1 MAHSFD
7 LLAALPAGLRAA
19 AMAGVGS
26 RSELLNLLGDVK
38 ARVQDKIGI
47 VDFPM
52 PQFIL
57 IGKQSVGKSR
67 LIEALAGETF
77 NFISGTLGSRRPTIL
92 EFRNVAGTKAS
103 KWFVRDRASGHWNEH
118 EIGRVMQLVGDAH
131 EELGETVSADPICV
145 RVQSPAC
152 VDMQIVDL
160 PGFRDFALDSSK
172 QELCNRIEEL
182 VMQFMRDPRNVM
194 LCVEQCGDA
203 ATMSTLGKCRK
214 IDPKFQR
221 TILVRT
227 KLDKYYTDLTKD
239 NVNQWVDGF
248 GDLPENLVRFAL
260 TLPWWQDGE
269 VCPADSFV
277 KLRDDMNQKDVKEMR
292 DRMLKPQYL
301 ETIGFQ
307 SFANFMEKKIEHMFA
322 DAINPVLDKLKDLKA
337 KWTSKEQSLVTEHE
351 ETDSEA
357 EVAGGCVE
365 EATTR
370 EADKAG
376 GTSTTSSPRL
386 SALRTKRS
394 HRAMSQISG
403 ADLAGGSPATKS
415 TSADAGAGIGLGH
428 FMGSE
433 LEAPKRARM
442 GAIASAAAEQWGL
455 DLENLELW
463 AEHRRLPGVG
473 LADLLDYRRDHP
485 EEDLSAGGSCFHPRL
500 STSIAKSHLQH
511 KETEW
516 ILSTTRECGTSFAQ
530 ALRHVMEG
538 IPNLMTGRMKLDAE
552 LRSFHDHHLKV
563 GSDHFVMLPSEDFR
577 DLDDYIEYL
586 TNEIQ
591 VGASD
596 AEVNGGA
603 QFRRVMSEVEI
614 FLRFSEIAVETKKRD
629 VIQARGVS
637 MSSLTWRDVVVK
649 LLSNEAHL
657 PLQRRVQYVG
667 ERIKWFFQIQKEAVI
682 DFMASLEGNPSATMY
697 SSLLWKNVKLI
708 KQNEMI
714 KHLVFST
721 YDQACQR
728 QLNQFIELFD
738 NMLTSTFANPWV
750 FLKGATYGGYAEE
763 EDADAALPS
772 IDDTKE
778 RIPKEIQSRSGIEST
793 LSKWL
798 LEIPTESH
806 QIDEAVDKVQMLVLK
821 TYSFI
826 RSQVCDQVE
835 LFAESF
841 FKLPMLRRLEE
852 DMNKISLSDADK
864 TNYKARRERLE
875 GEVTKVRE
883 NLKEVSECI
892 ERLQGFKLK
901 CNAQRA
907 H

>member
-1 MAHSFD
+1 M
-7 LLAALPAGLRAA
+7 
-19 AMAGVGS
+19 
-26 RSELLNLLGDVK
+26 
-38 ARVQDKIGI
+38 
-47 VDFPM
+47 
-52 PQFIL
+52 
-57 IGKQSVGKSR
+57 
-67 LIEALAGETF
+67 
-77 NFISGTLGSRRPTIL
+77 
-92 EFRNVAGTKAS
+92 
-103 KWFVRDRASGHWNEH
+103 
-118 EIGRVMQLVGDAH
+118 
-131 EELGETVSADPICV
+131 
-145 RVQSPAC
+145 
-152 VDMQIVDL
+152 
-160 PGFRDFALDSSK
+160 
-172 QELCNRIEEL
+172 
-182 VMQFMRDPRNVM
+182 
-194 LCVEQCGDA
+194 
-203 ATMSTLGKCRK
+203 
-214 IDPKFQR
+214 
-221 TILVRT
+221 
-227 KLDKYYTDLTKD
+227 
-239 NVNQWVDGF
+239 
-248 GDLPENLVRFAL
+248 
-260 TLPWWQDGE
+260 
-269 VCPADSFV
+269 CPCQ
-277 KLRDDMNQKDVKEMR
+277 KLRTVK
-292 DRMLKPQYL
+292 
-301 ETIGFQ
+301 
-307 SFANFMEKKIEHMFA
+307 
-322 DAINPVLDKLKDLKA
+322 
-337 KWTSKEQSLVTEHE
+337 
-351 ETDSEA
+351 
-357 EVAGGCVE
+357 
-365 EATTR
+365 
-370 EADKAG
+370 
-376 GTSTTSSPRL
+376 
-386 SALRTKRS
+386 
-394 HRAMSQISG
+394 
-403 ADLAGGSPATKS
+403 
-415 TSADAGAGIGLGH
+415 
-428 FMGSE
+428 
-433 LEAPKRARM
+433 
-442 GAIASAAAEQWGL
+442 
-455 DLENLELW
+455 
-463 AEHRRLPGVG
+463 
-473 LADLLDYRRDHP
+473 
-485 EEDLSAGGSCFHPRL
+485 
-500 STSIAKSHLQH
+500 
-511 KETEW
+511 

>member
-351 ETDSEA
+351 ETD
-357 EVAGGCVE
+357 
-365 EATTR
+365 
-370 EADKAG
+370 
-376 GTSTTSSPRL
+376 P
-386 SALRTKRS
+386 
-394 HRAMSQISG
+394 HR
-403 ADLAGGSPATKS
+403 
-415 TSADAGAGIGLGH
+415 
-428 FMGSE
+428 
-433 LEAPKRARM
+433 
-442 GAIASAAAEQWGL
+442 
-455 DLENLELW
+455 
-463 AEHRRLPGVG
+463 
-473 LADLLDYRRDHP
+473 
-485 EEDLSAGGSCFHPRL
+485 
-500 STSIAKSHLQH
+500 
-511 KETEW
+511 

-538 IPNLMTGRMKLDAE
+538 IPNLMTGRMKLDSE

-682 DFMASLEGNPSATMY
+682 DFMASLEGNPSSTMY

-750 FLKGATYGGYAEE
+750 FLKGATYGGYTEE

-852 DMNKISLSDADK
+852 DMNKISLSEADK

>member
-1 MAHSFD
+1 
-7 LLAALPAGLRAA
+7 
-19 AMAGVGS
+19 MAGVGS

-92 EFRNVAGTKAS
+92 EFRNVAGSKAS
-103 KWFVRDRASGHWNEH
+103 KWFVRDRATGHWNEH
-118 EIGRVMQLVGDAH
+118 EISRVMQLVGDAH
-131 EELGETVSADPICV
+131 EELGETVSSDPICV

-160 PGFRDFALDSSK
+160 PGFRDFALDTSK

-203 ATMSTLGKCRK
+203 ATMSTLGKCRS

-227 KLDKYYTDLTKD
+227 KLDKYYTDLTKE

-269 VCPADSFV
+269 ACPAESFV
-277 KLRDDMNQKDVKEMR
+277 KLREEFNQKDMKEMR

-322 DAINPVLDKLKDLKA
+322 DAINPVLDKLKELKA

-351 ETDSEA
+351 ETD
-357 EVAGGCVE
+357 
-365 EATTR
+365 
-370 EADKAG
+370 
-376 GTSTTSSPRL
+376 P
-386 SALRTKRS
+386 
-394 HRAMSQISG
+394 HR
-403 ADLAGGSPATKS
+403 
-415 TSADAGAGIGLGH
+415 
-428 FMGSE
+428 
-433 LEAPKRARM
+433 
-442 GAIASAAAEQWGL
+442 
-455 DLENLELW
+455 
-463 AEHRRLPGVG
+463 
-473 LADLLDYRRDHP
+473 
-485 EEDLSAGGSCFHPRL
+485 
-500 STSIAKSHLQH
+500 
-511 KETEW
+511 

-538 IPNLMTGRMKLDAE
+538 IPNLMTGRMKLDSE

-682 DFMASLEGNPSATMY
+682 DFMSSLEGNPSSTMY

-750 FLKGATYGGYAEE
+750 FLKGATYGGYTEE

-892 ERLQGFKLK
+892 EKLQGFKLK